1 MLDIVITGNKKALG
15 GVKTME
21 NTIAK
26 SQLIAAPSSNILLC
40 VDDKDYFCLVVGDT
54 PPEGTYQRCFEGG
67 HSAYLLKDTQGA
79 LIPSNLYKLDDDIFY
94 PILDIDGDAVSGGG
108 VFVQLLHNDR
118 YPSFATFYGRN
129 QHLSIGCEIP
139 IDEWIELNAIAK

>member
-1 MLDIVITGNKKALG
+1 
-15 GVKTME
+15 ME

-26 SQLIAAPSSNILLC
+26 SQLNILLC
-40 VDDKDYFCLVVGDT
+40 VDGKGNLCLVVGDT
-54 PPEGTYQRCFEGG
+54 PPEGTYQKCFEGG

-79 LIPSNLYKLDDDIFY
+79 LIPSNLYKLDDEIFY
-94 PILDIDGDAVSGGG
+94 PILDIDGNAVSGGG

-118 YPSFATFYGRN
+118 YPSFATFYEKN